1 MGLKLK
7 SAQWV
12 ASDYRLELASRVLC
26 TLWCSQHQAQPVPW
40 RGLVWVST
48 VPAVPSCKACLHRV
62 WGQPFFQ
69 AHAPCLHA
77 SQNILKALQIEGKV
91 EAGFLSSVILTLHFL
106 ATVQTFSFSL
116 HAWGESLPWEVLRV
130 SSSECPWGQG
140 SSWSYK
146 RARSWVRKR
155 CWGQTFIRFSQIA
168 LCQSRRDICSPS
180 SIFPNLLYAPDCR
193 INNGCGSRCRAE

>member
-1 MGLKLK
+1 MCSLRTVVQSAPSTTSALERLSLGQHSAS
-7 SAQWV
+7 SAQLQ
-12 ASDYRLELASRVLC
+12 SLL
-26 TLWCSQHQAQPVPW
+26 
-40 RGLVWVST
+40 
-48 VPAVPSCKACLHRV
+48 
-62 WGQPFFQ
+62 
-69 AHAPCLHA
+69 APCLRA
-77 SQNILKALQIEGKV
+77 A
-91 EAGFLSSVILTLHFL
+91 FLSSACTLSPCQSKHLEGIADRRQGWSRIPLLCHFDFACWKIFL
-106 ATVQTFSFSL
+106 AAVQTFSFSL